1 MYRARAVEIT
11 NRESIKR
18 ELVAI
23 NCDKSGALYMA
34 PKGVFRVIKLENVG
48 VVLANIIKQE
58 MLSKG
63 GEAAVTRGVLNHSV
77 EKTDIL
83 LMGTVKQYQ
92 KLVQKLKM
100 QPFGAKKMAAEIERL
115 INNLEGSPVR
125 TIKAREYDLILG
137 KRTLIQGI
145 LNVTPD
151 SFSDGGRFNSIDLA
165 IEQAHR
171 MVEEGADIIDL
182 GGEST
187 RPNYERISD
196 EEELGRIIPVIKRL
210 VREVK
215 VPISIDTYKA
225 EVAKGALEEG
235 AHIIN
240 DIWGLRAE
248 PKMAKVI
255 GDYDAAAILMHNQT
269 GTIYHN
275 LIGDMITFFEE
286 SLLMATEAGADLDK
300 MILDPG
306 VGFGKDT
313 DQNLEVM
320 RRLDEFKALGQPM
333 LLGTSRKSMIGN
345 TLNLPVNERV
355 EGTGA
360 TIAVG
365 IVKGVDIVRVHDVKE
380 MTRVAKM
387 TDAMIRR

>member
-1 MYRARAVEIT
+1 MYRARAIEVT
-11 NRESIKR
+11 NKATIRR
-18 ELVAI
+18 ELDAI
-23 NCDKSGALYMA
+23 HCDKAGELYMA
-34 PKGVFRVIKLENVG
+34 PKGVFKVVKLENVG
-48 VVLANIIKQE
+48 VILANIIKQE

-63 GEAAVTRGVLNHSV
+63 GEAAVTKGVLNHSV
-77 EKTDIL
+77 DKTDML
-83 LMGTVKQYQ
+83 LMGTIKQYQ
-92 KLVQKLKM
+92 KLVRKLKM
-100 QPFGAKKMAAEIERL
+100 QPFGGKKMAAELERL
-115 INNLEGSPVR
+115 INNLEVSPVR
-125 TIKAREYDLILG
+125 TIKAGDYELILG

-165 IEQAHR
+165 IERAQR
-171 MVEEGADIIDL
+171 MVAEGADIIDL

-187 RPNYERISD
+187 RPNYDRISD

-240 DIWGLRAE
+240 DIWGLRAD
-248 PKMAKVI
+248 PAMAKVI

-269 GTIYHN
+269 GTIYQD

-286 SLLMATEAGADLDK
+286 SLLMASEAGADLDK

-320 RRLDEFKALGQPM
+320 RRLDELKALGLPI

-345 TLNLPVNERV
+345 TLNLPVNERI

-360 TIAVG
+360 TVALG
-365 IVKGVDIVRVHDVKE
+365 IVKGAAIVRVHDVKE
-380 MTRVAKM
+380 MARVAKM
-387 TDAMIRR
+387 TDAMISG